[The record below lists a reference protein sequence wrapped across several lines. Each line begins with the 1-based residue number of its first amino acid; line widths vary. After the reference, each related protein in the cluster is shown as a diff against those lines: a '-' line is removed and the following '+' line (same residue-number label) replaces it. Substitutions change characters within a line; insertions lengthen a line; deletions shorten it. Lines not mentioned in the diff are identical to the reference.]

1 MSQTTFSETR
11 SLINYMQAVGAP
23 TLNIVK
29 GSNKK
34 DANGVEIP
42 NSASRYVQFMK
53 PNGEQLG
60 RAMLAKKVT
69 EITPATAS
77 SLDVSWVEG
86 ITESGDAIRGFMI
99 HTRGTVEVI
108 ATFSITDMATAQ

>member
-1 MSQTTFSETR
+1 MSNFSETR

-60 RAMLAKKVT
+60 RAMLAKKVI

-77 SLDVSWVEG
+77 TLDVSWVEG
-86 ITESGDAIRGFMI
+86 ITEAGEPIRGYMV
-99 HTRGTVEVI
+99 HTRGTVEIV
-108 ATFSITDMATAQ
+108 ATFSLTDMLVAQ

>member
-11 SLINYMQAVGAP
+11 SLINYMQTVGAP

-69 EITPATAS
+69 DAQGNRAVIE
-77 SLDVSWVEG
+77 
-86 ITESGDAIRGFMI
+86 ESGCLSDSLEGLALAGEISFEILKVNHRKG
-99 HTRGTVEVI
+99 E
-108 ATFSITDMATAQ
+108 